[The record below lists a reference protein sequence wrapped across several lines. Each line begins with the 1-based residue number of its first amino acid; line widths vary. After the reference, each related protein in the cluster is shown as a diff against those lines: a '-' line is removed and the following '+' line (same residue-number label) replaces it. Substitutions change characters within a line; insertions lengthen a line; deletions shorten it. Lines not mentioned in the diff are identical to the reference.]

1 MSTTAAI
8 RGKMGEYEYYQT
20 TMKSKD
26 VISKTSAAI
35 DYFSPDDWEEMGEIS
50 RVQREPDFKRIMDEI
65 APYLIRSKKRFFNSI
80 VVLLDE
86 GSCEFQSL
94 DSFPINNEGKTT
106 TVSKLM
112 LKAYQDKAEKLG
124 FLEINDS
131 KSMLILDGQH
141 RMLSLKT
148 VLNEQNKLRESFK
161 KSDEDFDSYKNHGVP
176 DDDIS
181 VIFLKVPNLQE
192 MRKIFED
199 LNTYAKRQSKDVEIF
214 GSESNPWY
222 VLCQKYCMNKKL
234 RKDFLKTF
242 VQKKGTSLGPRNYK
256 MTTAAHLV
264 SIIKFLTSKMK
275 FKKQMQLDEAKVA
288 EKMSI
293 AESLCN
299 KEINEFFENINIFK
313 KVLNEAD
320 ATNIPDYRDPSSKDA
335 LLLKPMPQVALFK
348 AIYFLKNNS
357 DMELSAIYRN
367 ANKIDFS
374 YEEKGNQWK
383 NIVIDADNNIQTSGK
398 AEDRLTRM
406 LVYFIAGKPKCEK
419 LENGEEWLETLLND
433 YKEVFENG
441 DDISEL
447 PAPVT
452 R

>member
-1 MSTTAAI
+1 
-8 RGKMGEYEYYQT
+8 
-20 TMKSKD
+20 
-26 VISKTSAAI
+26 
-35 DYFSPDDWEEMGEIS
+35 
-50 RVQREPDFKRIMDEI
+50 
-65 APYLIRSKKRFFNSI
+65 
-80 VVLLDE
+80 
-86 GSCEFQSL
+86 
-94 DSFPINNEGKTT
+94 
-106 TVSKLM
+106 
-112 LKAYQDKAEKLG
+112 
-124 FLEINDS
+124 
-131 KSMLILDGQH
+131 
-141 RMLSLKT
+141 
-148 VLNEQNKLRESFK
+148 
-161 KSDEDFDSYKNHGVP
+161 
-176 DDDIS
+176 
-181 VIFLKVPNLQE
+181 
-192 MRKIFED
+192 
-199 LNTYAKRQSKDVEIF
+199 
-214 GSESNPWY
+214 
-222 VLCQKYCMNKKL
+222 MNKKL

>member
-8 RGKMGEYEYYQT
+8 RGKMGEYEYFQT

-86 GSCEFQSL
+86 NSCDFHSL
-94 DSFPINNEGKTT
+94 DSHPVNVEGKQT

-112 LKAYQDKAEKLG
+112 LKAYQDKAERIG

-148 VLNEQNKLRESFK
+148 VLNEQNKLRESFQ

-222 VLCQKYCMNKKL
+222 VLCQKFCTNTKL
-234 RKDFLKTF
+234 RKDFLQTF

-256 MTTAAHLV
+256 MTTAAHIV

-275 FKKQMQLDEAKVA
+275 FKKQMQLDEPKTAD
-288 EKMSI
+288 KMST
-293 AESLCN
+293 AENICN
-299 KEINEFFENINIFK
+299 SEINEFFENISIFK
-313 KVLNEAD
+313 KVLNEPD
-320 ATNIPDYRDPSSKDA
+320 ATNVPDYRDPSSKDA

-348 AIYFLKNNS
+348 AIHFLKHHS
-357 DMELSAIYRN
+357 DMELTTIFRN
-367 ANKIDFS
+367 ANKIDYS
-374 YEEKGNQWK
+374 YEQKGNQWK

-398 AEDRLTRM
+398 AEDRLSRM
-406 LVYFIAGKPKCEK
+406 LVYFIAGKAKCEK
-419 LENGEEWLETLLND
+419 FENGDEWLDKLLND
-433 YKEVFENG
+433 YRDVFE
-441 DDISEL
+441 DSESITEL
-447 PAPVT
+447 PGPIT
-452 R
+452 K